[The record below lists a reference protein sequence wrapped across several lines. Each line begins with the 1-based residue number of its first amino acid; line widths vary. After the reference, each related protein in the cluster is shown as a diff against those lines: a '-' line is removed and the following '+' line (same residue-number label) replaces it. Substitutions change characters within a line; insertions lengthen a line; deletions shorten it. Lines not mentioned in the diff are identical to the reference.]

1 MSSNLP
7 PIRLVHHWACSGGT
21 IISRS
26 LAQLPRVVL
35 LSEVHPLAHLRLHA
49 PINSYQPTD
58 VIQQLSLA
66 RNGRDPA
73 LCIAAWQG
81 SILALQA
88 AISQQNKI
96 LVLRSHSHIDF
107 FCGGLAAE
115 ESMVSR
121 SLRPNAALLE
131 LLTVRHPLDSWLSI
145 LTNGWHQHFAGA
157 NFTSFCRRALRML
170 DACPAM
176 PWLRYEE
183 FSLNPA
189 AALQEIAVVLQLD
202 PGNNDLRNHDI
213 QAIQLSGDSG
223 RRADVISARPRRPVP
238 NNQKS
243 AIQQAL
249 NGDADSIYLRLC
261 QRLGYDPD
269 PNAVHPFLSLRS
281 ELPNRIEFELQ
292 E

>member
-7 PIRLVHHWACSGGT
+7 PIRVVHHWACSGGT

-26 LAQLPRVVL
+26 LAQLPGVVL
-35 LSEVHPLAHLRLHA
+35 LSEVHPLAHLRLH
-49 PINSYQPTD
+49 PPSSGYQPTD
-58 VIQQLSLA
+58 VVQQLSLA

-81 SILALQA
+81 SMLALQA
-88 AISQQNKI
+88 ATSQQNQV

-121 SLRPNAALLE
+121 SLRAKAALLE

-145 LTNGWHQHFAGA
+145 LTNQWHRHFAGGDLE
-157 NFTSFCRRALRML
+157 SFCRRALRML
-170 DACPAM
+170 DACRAM

-189 AALQEIAVVLQLD
+189 SALQAMAHVLQLE
-202 PGNNDLRNHDI
+202 PTNSNLHNDDI

-223 RRADVISARPRRPVP
+223 RRADVISVRPRRPIP
-238 NNQKS
+238 ENQKS

-249 NGDADSIYLRLC
+249 DGGADSSYLRLC
-261 QRLGYDPD
+261 HRLGYNPD
-269 PNAVHPFLSLRS
+269 PAATHPFLGLNADLPHRL
-281 ELPNRIEFELQ
+281 EL
-292 E
+292 